1 MSRRGKSDTL
11 PHPLSMPMLNTNAN
25 TNSQIQIQMY
35 LYTNTKWVN
44 SNALP
49 PIPLCSCIKPLAG
62 HPPYHHLSMIIHCA
76 FFYHN
81 LHLCNIIFW
90 KISYIQLFTYFSW
103 NLNVYISEIYEAD
116 KKAYGLQSKTYDEN
130 YGCPC
135 EEAGRGCITL
145 PSGSRWPF
153 LVQFFNVPQE
163 FWEILVGS

>member
-1 MSRRGKSDTL
+1 
-11 PHPLSMPMLNTNAN
+11 MLT
-25 TNSQIQIQMY
+25 QIQIQIY
-35 LYTNTKWVN
+35 RYTNTKWVN

-90 KISYIQLFTYFSW
+90 KMLYIQLFTYFSW
-103 NLNVYISEIYEAD
+103 NLNSISYSFKCLYCRNLWSRQNSIWVTIQD
-116 KKAYGLQSKTYDEN
+116 LWCCQNEN

-145 PSGSRWPF
+145 PLGSRWPF
-153 LVQFFNVPQE
+153 PVLFFNVPQE